1 MSDYYTDMNDV
12 EAQPIALRTVHAMNV
27 KVYLPTRTSVVI
39 PVIPVTAEDAVGV
52 VLTEV
57 IDDTETDVDDLILAR
72 IATIPQ
78 HTFDYRACCALTIVI
93 VCTAAVIVLLVLSQ
107 HRFY

>member
-27 KVYLPTRTSVVI
+27 KVYVPTRTSVVF
-39 PVIPVTAEDAVGV
+39 PVTAEDAVGV
-52 VLTEV
+52 VRTEV
-57 IDDTETDVDDLILAR
+57 IDDAETDVDDLILAR

-78 HTFDYRACCALTIVI
+78 HTFDCRACCTLTVVI
-93 VCTAAVIVLLVLSQ
+93 VCIASVIVLLVLSQ
-107 HRFY
+107 HRFD